1 MQTGDIECLSARGF
15 SSCGR
20 RANGRWTD
28 FSPPFS
34 ACCGAMRFNG
44 GTVDQ
49 NLRRRPTSLSQCA
62 KQIDPHALRGPAHVS
77 IIECLLGS
85 YSGGAST
92 QRAPDFRT
100 CTMPLITRRSS
111 TRALPRVS
119 VGRCGLIFENCA
131 FVSQHWSRLIY
142 ASFSEAVNHAT
153 TLVPTLLWVRT
164 LGSASKCNDL
174 EFVRQIGVL
183 VVSR

>member
-1 MQTGDIECLSARGF
+1 MECLSARGF

-77 IIECLLGS
+77 IIECLP
-85 YSGGAST
+85 
-92 QRAPDFRT
+92 RAIFRGRIDPT
-100 CTMPLITRRSS
+100 GTWLQNLHDAADHTAIIDARF
-111 TRALPRVS
+111 APRI
-119 VGRCGLIFENCA
+119 GR
-131 FVSQHWSRLIY
+131 QMRLDLRKLR
-142 ASFSEAVNHAT
+142 FRQPK
-153 TLVPTLLWVRT
+153 LVPTHLCLLFGSRESRHYVRANT
-164 LGSASKCNDL
+164 FMGPDPRSASPASTIAL
-174 EFVRQIGVL
+174 ART
-183 VVSR
+183 

>member
-1 MQTGDIECLSARGF
+1 MT
-15 SSCGR
+15 
-20 RANGRWTD
+20 
-28 FSPPFS
+28 
-34 ACCGAMRFNG
+34 
-44 GTVDQ
+44 GTVF
-49 NLRRRPTSLSQCA
+49 L
-62 KQIDPHALRGPAHVS
+62 GP
-77 IIECLLGS
+77 

-131 FVSQHWSRLIY
+131 FVSQNWSRLIY

-153 TLVPTLLWVRT
+153 TFVPTLLWVRT
-164 LGSASKCNDL
+164 LELCRRSALLLD
-174 EFVRQIGVL
+174 VP
-183 VVSR
+183 SRVGLRELR

>member
-1 MQTGDIECLSARGF
+1 MLVSLRWVRVRLPRSACRNF
-15 SSCGR
+15 VY
-20 RANGRWTD
+20 
-28 FSPPFS
+28 S

-77 IIECLLGS
+77 IIECLPRA

-119 VGRCGLIFENCA
+119 VGRCGLIFEKLRFRQPKLVATHLCLLFGSRESRHYVRANTFMGPDPNA
-131 FVSQHWSRLIY
+131 RPWHRFWSGPGQPPRLRPIKR
-142 ASFSEAVNHAT
+142 V
-153 TLVPTLLWVRT
+153 LLTKLR
-164 LGSASKCNDL
+164 
-174 EFVRQIGVL
+174 E
-183 VVSR
+183 